1 LGVFT
6 HRIHALE
13 MQSTKMKRSLA
24 IMTAVAGFAL
34 LAPAHAAVKNVAWL
48 QGTTLKN
55 GTPVLN
61 SIEPMGI
68 NWAAHSSIDPAVY
81 DHRLVN
87 SSMLTIRKAGDYLV
101 AVTLPMKGKGVRSA
115 QAIEVY
121 VNGQVAPGAISRCAY
136 IRAASGQEESSAHLA
151 SLLTGLKANDMIEVM
166 TYKATHNKVPVEM
179 ETASL
184 YVERVRDSRD
194 VFSGTATEAV
204 GGAMLN
210 RAEGEAEPGELA
222 LVWKANRTGAAF
234 GHSGETITLMDEGS
248 YLVFVNVP
256 LQGNVTHA
264 SVGLQLWLG
273 GYEEG
278 DLAIGG
284 RAQQGYIRNVSNH
297 DKSSIHFSGLIHT
310 TQANQELVVETLQLA
325 NSGEITMGNKQAS
338 IYIEK
343 VNTTSGLFFS
353 SAFNLTDTDN
363 WNPNKKDSVF
373 WEAIEGPA
381 IDKSRFGHSEEGGKE
396 IVIRKDG
403 SYLLVYNDVLEG
415 GSARAN
421 PRITVEVNGKS
432 VPGAQS
438 KAHYIRNAGGHSASS
453 ASLVFLLENLKADD
467 VLTVSAAQEGGGG
480 EVYAQEDALLT
491 LQHKETLTLPDGD
504 TSPPRII
511 AFHQILKSPSGRPVN
526 GFSLAIQDMGLKL
539 DDASLKASLDG
550 LAVKLKVSRDG
561 DKLNVTFMENINL
574 KTGHIWSQA
583 DISFSDT
590 GGNSH
595 EKVFFGKAPP
605 TPPPF
610 DETKTQLALP
620 LPEPPV
626 IDGVIDL
633 DGGESWIWA
642 GGAAGEWWRS
652 EFDETMTDGI
662 RGGAI
667 GDKGTPPSD
676 KQDLGIR
683 VFAGY
688 DADNFYIGVKVQ
700 DDNFFGDSAE
710 EESQNGNTW
719 HDDAVEIFID
729 GDNSNLD
736 TRDTSGNNPDVVGTG
751 GQFVITVNNAYRE
764 QEAGNPGYG
773 EDEAWYAL
781 VTTGDGGYDAEFR
794 ISMDTIGN
802 PNPGEVIGFTVGV
815 NDDNDG
821 GVRERQILW
830 VGIPHTEATYGNLLL
845 EGKTYTALKKAA
857 PVIDGVI
864 HTAEYAGA
872 ERTYVNPH
880 NGIYDITVGDD
891 SWDSSDQSFF
901 AWVTHDYEA
910 VYVAVD
916 VTDPNVVTDSADAGT
931 EDGQT
936 WQDDSV
942 EIFFDADD
950 SNDAGRGTKGFE
962 GQYVLTANGA
972 WRDKE
977 ANNPKFGKAGDWF
990 AATKRTGKGYQ
1001 VEFKIKKSALSN
1013 PADGA
1018 SLGFNIAIND
1028 DDGENGSRKAQLN
1041 WSGRA
1046 HSEFTYG
1053 RLILEEGEGGGP
1065 PPSISARLNDNG
1077 TVTLTFDGKLQTAP
1091 TVNGPWQDANATS
1104 PQIVPANQ
1112 AAQFG
1117 RAVR

>member
-1 LGVFT
+1 
-6 HRIHALE
+6 
-13 MQSTKMKRSLA
+13 
-24 IMTAVAGFAL
+24 MTAVAGFAL

-48 QGTTLKN
+48 HGNTLKN
-55 GTPVLN
+55 GSPTLN
-61 SIEPMGI
+61 SIEPMAI
-68 NWAAHSSIDPAVY
+68 NWATHSSIDPAVY
-81 DHRLVN
+81 DHLLVN
-87 SSMLTIRKAGDYLV
+87 SSMLTIRKDGDYLV
-101 AVTLPMKGKGVRSA
+101 AVTLPMNGKGVRSA
-115 QAIEVY
+115 QAVEVY
-121 VNGQVAPGAISRCAY
+121 VNGQIAPGAVSRCAY
-136 IRAASGQEESSAHLA
+136 IRATSGQEESSAHLA
-151 SLLTGLKANDMIEVM
+151 SLLTGLKANDVLEVM
-166 TYKATHNKVPVEM
+166 THKATHNKVAVEM
-179 ETASL
+179 ETASF
-184 YVERVRDSRD
+184 YVERVENSRN

-204 GGAMLN
+204 GGTMLN
-210 RAEGEAEPGELA
+210 RAEDEVEPGELA
-222 LVWKANRTGAAF
+222 LVWNANRTGDTF
-234 GHSGETITLMDEGS
+234 GHSGETITLKDKGS

-256 LQGNVTHA
+256 LQGNVTHS

-278 DLAIGG
+278 DLAVGG

-297 DKSSIHFSGLIHT
+297 DKSSLHFSGLIHT
-310 TQANQELVVETLQLA
+310 TEADQELTVETLQLA
-325 NSGEITMGNKQAS
+325 AMGDITMGNKQAS

-343 VNTTSGLFFS
+343 VNTTSGLFYSTAFS
-353 SAFNLTDTDN
+353 LTDTEN

-373 WEAIEGPA
+373 WEAMEGPA

-550 LAVKLKVSRDG
+550 RAVKLKVSRAD
-561 DKLNVTFMENINL
+561 DKLNVTFMENRNL

-620 LPEPPV
+620 LPKPPV

-633 DGGESWIWA
+633 DGGESWIRA
-642 GGAAGEWWRS
+642 GGAGESWRA
-652 EFDETMTDGI
+652 EYDESMTDGI

-688 DADNFYIGVKVQ
+688 DADNFYIGVRVQ

-710 EESQNGNTW
+710 DESRNGNTW

-729 GDNSNLD
+729 GDNSNFD
-736 TRDTSGNNPDVVGTG
+736 TRDTSGNNPKVVGTG

-773 EDEAWYAL
+773 EDEAWYAR
-781 VTTGDGGYDAEFR
+781 VATYDGGYDAEFR
-794 ISMDTIGN
+794 ISMETIGN
-802 PNPGEVIGFTVGV
+802 PKPGDIIGFTVGV

-821 GVRERQILW
+821 GPRERQILW

-845 EGKTYTALKKAA
+845 QGKTYTAPKMAA
-857 PVIDGVI
+857 PKVDGVI
-864 HTAEYAGA
+864 HTAEYADA

-891 SWDSSDQSFF
+891 SWDSSDQNFF

-916 VTDPNVVTDSADAGT
+916 VTDPNVVTDSAEDGT

-942 EIFFDADD
+942 EIFFDTDD
-950 SNDAGRGTKGFE
+950 SNDIGRGSKGFE

-977 ANNPKFGKAGDWF
+977 ANNPKFGKSGDWF

-1013 PADGA
+1013 PDDGA

-1028 DDGENGSRKAQLN
+1028 DDGENGSRKSQLN
-1041 WSGRA
+1041 WSGLA

-1065 PPSISARLNDNG
+1065 PPSISAKLNDDG
-1077 TVTLTFDGKLQTAP
+1077 TVTVTFDGKLQTAP
-1091 TVNGPWQDANATS
+1091 TVDGPWQDANGTS
-1104 PQIVPANQ
+1104 PLRISADQ
-1112 AAQFG
+1112 AQRYG

>member
-1 LGVFT
+1 
-6 HRIHALE
+6 
-13 MQSTKMKRSLA
+13 
-24 IMTAVAGFAL
+24 MTAVAAL
-34 LAPAHAAVKNVAWL
+34 GLPAPAQAAVKNVAWL

-55 GTPVLN
+55 GSPVLS

-101 AVTLPMKGKGVRSA
+101 AVTLPMKGNGVRSA

-121 VNGQVAPGAISRCAY
+121 VNGQIAPGAVSRCAY
-136 IRAASGQEESSAHLA
+136 IRASSGQEESSAHLA
-151 SLLTGLKANDMIEVM
+151 SLLTGLKDNDVIEVV
-166 TYKATHNKVPVEM
+166 THKATHNKVAVEM

-184 YVERVRDSRD
+184 YVERVEASRN
-194 VFSGTATEAV
+194 VFSGTATETV
-204 GGAMLN
+204 GSAMLN
-210 RAEGEAEPGELA
+210 RTEAEVEPGELA
-222 LVWKANRTGAAF
+222 LVWNSNRTGDAF
-234 GHSGETITLMDEGS
+234 GHSGETITLRDRGS
-248 YLVFVNVP
+248 YLVLVNVP
-256 LQGNVTHA
+256 LQGNVVNA

-273 GYEEG
+273 GYDEG
-278 DLAIGG
+278 DLALGG

-310 TQANQELVVETLQLA
+310 REANQELLVETLQLA

-373 WEAIEGPA
+373 WEADDNRI
-381 IDKSRFGHSEEGGKE
+381 IDEARFGHSEEGGPD
-396 IVIRKDG
+396 IVIRKSG

-415 GSARAN
+415 GSVRAN
-421 PRITVEVNGKS
+421 PRITVEVNGKK

-467 VLTVSAAQEGGGG
+467 VVTVSAAQEGGGG

-504 TSPPRII
+504 TSPPRIT
-511 AFHQILKSPSGRPVN
+511 AFQQILSSPSGRPVN

-550 LAVKLKVSRDG
+550 RAVKLKVSRDG
-561 DKLNVTFMENINL
+561 DKINISFMENRNQ

-590 GGNSH
+590 GSNSH

-642 GGAAGEWWRS
+642 GGGPGESWRA
-652 EFDETMTDGI
+652 EFDESMTDGI

-667 GDKGTPPSD
+667 GDKGAPPRD

-683 VFAGY
+683 MFAGY

-700 DDNFFGDSAE
+700 DDNFFSDSAD
-710 EESQNGNTW
+710 EESKNGSTW

-736 TRDTSGNNPDVVGTG
+736 TRDTSGNNPKVVGTG
-751 GQFVITVNNAYRE
+751 GQYVISVNNAYRE

-962 GQYVLTANGA
+962 GQYVLSANGA
-972 WRDKE
+972 WRDNE

-990 AATKRTGKGYQ
+990 AATQRTGKGYQ

-1028 DDGENGSRKAQLN
+1028 DDGKNGSRKSQLN
-1041 WSGRA
+1041 WSGRPHA
-1046 HSEFTYG
+1046 EFTYG
-1053 RLILEEGEGGGP
+1053 RLILEEGEGGEP
-1065 PPSISARLNDNG
+1065 PPAISARLNDNG
-1077 TVTLTFDGKLQTAP
+1077 TVTVTFDGKLQTAP
-1091 TVNGPWQDANATS
+1091 TVNGPWQDVNAAS
-1104 PQIVPANQ
+1104 PLTISADQ
-1112 AAQFG
+1112 AQQYG

>member
-1 LGVFT
+1 
-6 HRIHALE
+6 
-13 MQSTKMKRSLA
+13 
-24 IMTAVAGFAL
+24 MTAVAGFAL

-48 QGTTLKN
+48 HGNTLKN
-55 GTPVLN
+55 GSPTLN
-61 SIEPMGI
+61 SIEPMAI
-68 NWAAHSSIDPAVY
+68 NWATHSSIDPAVY
-81 DHRLVN
+81 DHLLVN
-87 SSMLTIRKAGDYLV
+87 SSMLTIRKDGDYLV
-101 AVTLPMKGKGVRSA
+101 AVTLPMNGKGVRSA
-115 QAIEVY
+115 QAVEVY
-121 VNGQVAPGAISRCAY
+121 VNGQIAPGAVSRCAY

-151 SLLTGLKANDMIEVM
+151 SLLTGLKANDVLEVM
-166 TYKATHNKVPVEM
+166 THKATHNKVAVEM
-179 ETASL
+179 ETASF
-184 YVERVRDSRD
+184 YVERVENSRN

-204 GGAMLN
+204 GGTMLN
-210 RAEGEAEPGELA
+210 RAEDEVEPGELA
-222 LVWKANRTGAAF
+222 LVWNANRTGDTF
-234 GHSGETITLMDEGS
+234 GHSGETITLKDKGS

-256 LQGNVTHA
+256 LQGNVTHS

-278 DLAIGG
+278 DLAVGG

-297 DKSSIHFSGLIHT
+297 DKSSLHFSGLIHT
-310 TQANQELVVETLQLA
+310 TEADQELTVETLQLA
-325 NSGEITMGNKQAS
+325 AMGDITMGNKQAS

-343 VNTTSGLFFS
+343 VNTTSGLFYSTAFS
-353 SAFNLTDTDN
+353 LTDTEN

-373 WEAIEGPA
+373 WEAMEGPA

-550 LAVKLKVSRDG
+550 RAVKLKVSRAD
-561 DKLNVTFMENINL
+561 DKLNVTFMENRNL

-590 GGNSH
+590 DGNSH

-620 LPEPPV
+620 LPKPPV

-633 DGGESWIWA
+633 DGGESWIRA
-642 GGAAGEWWRS
+642 GGAGESWRA
-652 EFDETMTDGI
+652 EYDESMTDGI

-688 DADNFYIGVKVQ
+688 DADNFYIGVRVQ

-710 EESQNGNTW
+710 DESRNGNTW

-729 GDNSNLD
+729 GDNSNFD
-736 TRDTSGNNPDVVGTG
+736 TRDTSGNNPKVVGTG

-773 EDEAWYAL
+773 EDEAWYAR
-781 VTTGDGGYDAEFR
+781 VATYDGGYDAEFR
-794 ISMDTIGN
+794 ISMETIGN
-802 PNPGEVIGFTVGV
+802 PKPGDIIGFTVGV

-821 GVRERQILW
+821 GPRERQILW

-845 EGKTYTALKKAA
+845 QGKTYTAPKMAA
-857 PVIDGVI
+857 PKVDGVI
-864 HTAEYAGA
+864 HTAEYADA

-891 SWDSSDQSFF
+891 SWDSTDQNFF

-916 VTDPNVVTDSADAGT
+916 VTDPNVVTDSAEDGT

-942 EIFFDADD
+942 EIFFDTDD
-950 SNDAGRGTKGFE
+950 SNDIGRGSKGFE

-977 ANNPKFGKAGDWF
+977 ANNPKFGKSGDWF

-1013 PADGA
+1013 PDDGA

-1028 DDGENGSRKAQLN
+1028 DDGENGSRKSQLN
-1041 WSGRA
+1041 WSGLA

-1065 PPSISARLNDNG
+1065 PPSISAKLNDDG
-1077 TVTLTFDGKLQTAP
+1077 TVTVTFDGKLQTAP
-1091 TVNGPWQDANATS
+1091 TVDGPWQDANGTS
-1104 PQIVPANQ
+1104 PLRISADQ
-1112 AAQFG
+1112 AQRYG

>member
-1 LGVFT
+1 
-6 HRIHALE
+6 
-13 MQSTKMKRSLA
+13 
-24 IMTAVAGFAL
+24 MTAVAGFAL

-48 QGTTLKN
+48 HGNTLKN
-55 GTPVLN
+55 GSPTLN
-61 SIEPMGI
+61 SIEPMAI
-68 NWAAHSSIDPAVY
+68 NWATHSSIDPAVY
-81 DHRLVN
+81 DHLLVN
-87 SSMLTIRKAGDYLV
+87 SSMLTIRKDGDYLV
-101 AVTLPMKGKGVRSA
+101 AVTLPMNGKGVRSA
-115 QAIEVY
+115 QAVEVY
-121 VNGQVAPGAISRCAY
+121 VNGQIAPGAVSRCAY

-151 SLLTGLKANDMIEVM
+151 SLLTGLKANDVLEVM
-166 TYKATHNKVPVEM
+166 THKATHNKVAVEM
-179 ETASL
+179 ETASF
-184 YVERVRDSRD
+184 YVERVENSRN

-204 GGAMLN
+204 GGTMLN
-210 RAEGEAEPGELA
+210 RAEDEVEPGELA
-222 LVWKANRTGAAF
+222 LVWNANRTGDTF
-234 GHSGETITLMDEGS
+234 GHSGETITLKDKGS

-256 LQGNVTHA
+256 LQGNVTHS

-278 DLAIGG
+278 DLAVGG

-297 DKSSIHFSGLIHT
+297 DKSSLHFSGLIHT
-310 TQANQELVVETLQLA
+310 TEADQELTVETLQLA
-325 NSGEITMGNKQAS
+325 AMGDITMGNKQAS

-343 VNTTSGLFFS
+343 VNTTSGLFYSTAFS
-353 SAFNLTDTDN
+353 LTDTEN

-373 WEAIEGPA
+373 WEAMEGPA

-550 LAVKLKVSRDG
+550 RAVKLKVSRAD
-561 DKLNVTFMENINL
+561 DKLNVTFMENRNL

-590 GGNSH
+590 DGNSH

-620 LPEPPV
+620 LPKPPV

-633 DGGESWIWA
+633 DGGESWIRA
-642 GGAAGEWWRS
+642 GGAGESWRA
-652 EFDETMTDGI
+652 EYDESMTDGI

-688 DADNFYIGVKVQ
+688 DADNFYIGVRVQ

-710 EESQNGNTW
+710 DESRNGNTW

-729 GDNSNLD
+729 GDNSNFD
-736 TRDTSGNNPDVVGTG
+736 TRDTSGNNPKVVGTG

-773 EDEAWYAL
+773 EDEAWYAR
-781 VTTGDGGYDAEFR
+781 VATYDGGYDAEFR
-794 ISMDTIGN
+794 ISMETIGN
-802 PNPGEVIGFTVGV
+802 PKPGDIIGFTVGV

-821 GVRERQILW
+821 GPRERQILW

-845 EGKTYTALKKAA
+845 QGKTYTAPKMAA
-857 PVIDGVI
+857 PKVDGVI
-864 HTAEYAGA
+864 HTAEYADA

-891 SWDSSDQSFF
+891 SWDSSDQNFF

-916 VTDPNVVTDSADAGT
+916 VTDPNVVTDSAEDGT

-942 EIFFDADD
+942 EIFFDTDD
-950 SNDAGRGTKGFE
+950 SNDIGRGSKGFE

-977 ANNPKFGKAGDWF
+977 ANNPKFGKSGDWF

-1013 PADGA
+1013 PDDGA

-1028 DDGENGSRKAQLN
+1028 DDGENGSRKSQLN
-1041 WSGRA
+1041 WSGLA

-1065 PPSISARLNDNG
+1065 PPSISAKLNDDG
-1077 TVTLTFDGKLQTAP
+1077 TVTVTFDGKLQTAP
-1091 TVNGPWQDANATS
+1091 TVDGPWQDANGTS
-1104 PQIVPANQ
+1104 PLRISADQ
-1112 AAQFG
+1112 AQRYG

>member
-1 LGVFT
+1 
-6 HRIHALE
+6 
-13 MQSTKMKRSLA
+13 MKRLLITITA
-24 IMTAVAGFAL
+24 IAAL
-34 LAPAHAAVKNVAWL
+34 GLPAPAQTAVKNVAWL
-48 QGTTLKN
+48 QGATLKN
-55 GTPVLN
+55 GSPILN
-61 SIEPMGI
+61 SIEPMAI
-68 NWAAHSSIDPAVY
+68 NWAAHSSIDPAIY
-81 DHRLVN
+81 DHLLVN
-87 SSMLTIRKAGDYLV
+87 SSMLTIRKAGDYLI

-121 VNGQVAPGAISRCAY
+121 VNGQIAPGAVSRCAY
-136 IRAASGQEESSAHLA
+136 IRAATGQEESSAHLA
-151 SLLTGLKANDMIEVM
+151 TLLAGLKADDVIEVM
-166 TYKATHNKVPVEM
+166 THKATHNKVAVEM

-184 YVERVRDSRD
+184 YVERVEDSRT

-234 GHSGETITLMDEGS
+234 GHSGETITLKVKGS

-273 GYEEG
+273 GYDEG
-278 DLAIGG
+278 DIAVGG

-297 DKSSIHFSGLIHT
+297 DKSSLHFSGLIHT
-310 TQANQELVVETLQLA
+310 TEADQELTVETLQLA
-325 NSGEITMGNKQAS
+325 AMGDITMGNKQAS

-343 VNTTSGLFFS
+343 VDATSGLFYSTAFS
-353 SAFNLTDTDN
+353 LTDAEN

-373 WEAIEGPA
+373 WEAMEEPI
-381 IDKSRFGHSEEGGKE
+381 IDKSLFGHSEEGGKE

-421 PRITVEVNGKS
+421 PRITVEINGKN

-453 ASLVFLLENLKADD
+453 GSLVFLLENLVADD
-467 VLTVSAAQEGGGG
+467 VLTVNAAQEAGGG

-504 TSPPRII
+504 TTPPRII
-511 AFHQILKSPSGRPVN
+511 AFQQVLKSPRGRPVN
-526 GFSLAIQDMGLKL
+526 GFSLAIQDMGLNL

-550 LAVKLKVSRDG
+550 KPVKLKVARAG
-561 DKLNVTFMENINL
+561 DTLAVSFMENRNL

-595 EKVFFGKAPP
+595 EKVFFGKAPV

-610 DETKTQLALP
+610 DETKTQLALL
-620 LPEPPV
+620 LPKPPV
-626 IDGVIDL
+626 IDGRIDL
-633 DGGESWIWA
+633 AGGESWVWA
-642 GGAAGEWWRS
+642 GGAAGESWRV
-652 EFDETMTDGI
+652 EYDETMTDGI

-710 EESQNGNTW
+710 EESRNGNTW

-729 GDNSNLD
+729 GDNSNFA
-736 TRDTSGNNPDVVGTG
+736 TRDTSGNNPKVVGTG
-751 GQFVITVNNAYRE
+751 GQFVISVNNAYRE

-773 EDEAWYAL
+773 EDEAWYAR
-781 VTTGDGGYDAEFR
+781 VATYDGGYDAEFR

-802 PNPGEVIGFTVGV
+802 PKPGDVIGFTVGV

-821 GVRERQILW
+821 GPRERQILW

-845 EGKTYTALKKAA
+845 GGKTYTAPKKAA
-857 PVIDGVI
+857 PKIDGVI
-864 HTAEYAGA
+864 HATEYAGA

-916 VTDPNVVTDSADAGT
+916 VTDPNVVTDSAAAGT

-942 EIFFDADD
+942 EIFFDTDE
-950 SNDAGRGTKGFE
+950 SNDAGRGSNGFE
-962 GQYVLTANGA
+962 GQYVLSANGA
-972 WRDKE
+972 WRDNE
-977 ANNPKFGKAGDWF
+977 ANNPKFGKDGDWF

-1018 SLGFNIAIND
+1018 GLGFNIAIND
-1028 DDGENGSRKAQLN
+1028 DDGKNGSRKSHLN
-1041 WSGRA
+1041 WSGLA

-1065 PPSISARLNDNG
+1065 PPAISATLNGDG
-1077 TVTLTFDGKLQTAP
+1077 TVTVTFDGRLQTAP
-1091 TVNGPWQDANATS
+1091 TVNGPWADANGAS
-1104 PQIVPANQ
+1104 PLTISADQ
-1112 AAQFG
+1112 AQQYG

>member
-1 LGVFT
+1 
-6 HRIHALE
+6 
-13 MQSTKMKRSLA
+13 
-24 IMTAVAGFAL
+24 MTAVAAL
-34 LAPAHAAVKNVAWL
+34 GLPAPAEAAVKNVAWL
-48 QGTTLKN
+48 LGTTLKN
-55 GTPVLN
+55 GSPVLN

-68 NWAAHSSIDPAVY
+68 NWAAHSSIDPAIY
-81 DHRLVN
+81 DHLLVN
-87 SSMLTIRKAGDYLV
+87 SSLLTIKKAGDYLI
-101 AVTLPMKGKGVRSA
+101 AVTLPMQGKGVRSA

-121 VNGQVAPGAISRCAY
+121 VNGQIAPGAVSRCAY
-136 IRAASGQEESSAHLA
+136 VRAASGHEESSAHLA
-151 SLLTGLKANDMIEVM
+151 SLLTGLKVGDVLEVV
-166 TYKATHNKVPVEM
+166 THKATHNKVAVEM

-184 YVERVRDSRD
+184 YVERVEDSRN
-194 VFSGTATEAV
+194 VFSGTATGAV
-204 GGAMLN
+204 GGDMLN
-210 RAEGEAEPGELA
+210 RAEDEVESGELA
-222 LVWKANRTGAAF
+222 LVWNANRTGTAF
-234 GHSGETITLMDEGS
+234 GHSGATITLKDKGS
-248 YLVFVNVP
+248 YMVFVNVP
-256 LQGNVTHA
+256 LRGNVNNA

-273 GYEEG
+273 GYEDG
-278 DLAIGG
+278 DLATGG

-297 DKSSIHFSGLIHT
+297 DKSSLHFSGLIT
-310 TQANQELVVETLQLA
+310 TTKANQELVVETLQLA
-325 NSGEITMGNKQAS
+325 ALGEITMGNKQAS
-338 IYIEK
+338 ICIEK
-343 VNTTSGLFFS
+343 VDATSGLFYS
-353 SAFNLTDTDN
+353 TAFNLNETDD
-363 WNPNKKDSVF
+363 WNPRKKDSVF
-373 WEAIEGPA
+373 WEAMENRI
-381 IDKSRFGHSEEGGKE
+381 IDKGIYGHSEDGGQD

-403 SYLLVYNDVLEG
+403 SYLLIYNDVLEG
-415 GSARAN
+415 VSARSN
-421 PRITVEVNGKS
+421 PRITVHINGQS

-438 KAHYIRNAGGHSASS
+438 KTHYIRGGGHSASS

-467 VLTVSAAQEGGGG
+467 VLTVSAAQEAGGG

-491 LQHKETLTLPDGD
+491 LQHKESLTLPDGD
-504 TSPPRII
+504 TTPPRII
-511 AFHQILKSPSGRPVN
+511 AFQQILKSPSGRPAN

-539 DDASLKASLDG
+539 DDASLKAALDG
-550 LAVKLKVSRDG
+550 KPVKLKVSRVG
-561 DKLNVTFMENINL
+561 DKIDVSFLENRTL

-595 EKVFFGKAPP
+595 ERVFFGKTPA

-626 IDGVIDL
+626 IDGRIDL
-633 DGGESWIWA
+633 DGGESWVWA

-729 GDNSNLD
+729 GDNSNFE
-736 TRDTSGNNPDVVGTG
+736 TRDTSGNNPKVVGTG
-751 GQFVITVNNAYRE
+751 GQFVISVNNAYRE

-773 EDEAWYAL
+773 EDEAWYAR
-781 VTTGDGGYDAEFR
+781 VATYDGGYDAEFR

-802 PNPGEVIGFTVGV
+802 PKPGDVIGFTVSV

-821 GVRERQILW
+821 GPRERQILW

-845 EGKTYTALKKAA
+845 GGKTYTAPKKAA
-857 PVIDGVI
+857 PKIDGVI
-864 HTAEYAGA
+864 HAAEYAGA

-891 SWDSSDQSFF
+891 SWDSSDHSFF

-916 VTDPNVVTDSADAGT
+916 VTDPNVVTDSAGAGT
-931 EDGQT
+931 EDGNT
-936 WQDDSV
+936 WQNDSV
-942 EIFFDADD
+942 EIFFDIDD
-950 SNDAGRGTKGFE
+950 SNDAGRGSNGFE

-977 ANNPKFGKAGDWF
+977 ANNPKFGKSGDWF

-1028 DDGENGSRKAQLN
+1028 DDGKNGSRKAQLN
-1041 WSGRA
+1041 WSGRP

-1065 PPSISARLNDNG
+1065 PPAISAKLNADG
-1077 TVTLTFDGKLQTAP
+1077 TVTVTFDGKLQTAP

-1104 PQIVPANQ
+1104 PLTIPANQ